1 MVGAILLS
9 KINVRK
15 EYFFVNTVFVV
26 IASFMV
32 VDCGGGTVDLN
43 KLGEITERT
52 GDFVV
57 NLMSTK
63 NFLNFLVVSLMN
75 QL

>member
-1 MVGAILLS
+1 
-9 KINVRK
+9 
-15 EYFFVNTVFVV
+15 
-26 IASFMV
+26 MV